1 MATRRKRPV
10 PKDWISPAEV
20 EELAPKKPDW
30 SSTVKK
36 FGPCSALARG
46 LHEDSESIV
55 YASEDGTAV
64 FHQSGTAGSPFEIN
78 CGSRI
83 TDAVCWEDKAV
94 FALASGQVKVYE
106 GSREVGAFAVHAG
119 AVTGLALHPCGS
131 LLASVGADRSYVLY
145 DLENPKKSQPAARV
159 FTDSGTYF
167 AATFAHKLTT
177 PRTDVLP
184 IPPGRTPHRARRR
197 GQGD

>member
-10 PKDWISPAEV
+10 PKGWISPAEV
-20 EELAPKKPDW
+20 QELAPTRPAW
-30 SSTVKK
+30 ASTVKK

-46 LHEDSESIV
+46 THEDSESLV

-64 FHQSGTAGSPFEIN
+64 FHQSGTAGSPFQID

-94 FALASGQVKVYE
+94 FALASGQVKIYE
-106 GSREVGAFAVHAG
+106 GSREVAAFSVHAG
-119 AVTGLALHPCGS
+119 AATGLALHPCGS

-145 DLENPKKSQPAARV
+145 DLENLKKNQPAARV
-159 FTDSGTYF
+159 FTDSG
-167 AATFAHKLTT
+167 ASLHTFHQ
-177 PRTDVLP
+177 R
-184 IPPGRTPHRARRR
+184 
-197 GQGD
+197 